1 MQKSPFIKLKYNL
14 MQKGKFIT
22 IDGVEG
28 AGKSTQIDFIC
39 QYLTDKGIN
48 VVLTREPGGTEV
60 GEKIRTLLLSNST
73 GKMHADT
80 ELMLMFAARN
90 EHIQNKIIPTLNQ
103 GDWILSDRFTDA
115 SYAYQGG
122 GRGLDIARIAQL
134 EQWVLRS
141 FAPDMTLLLD
151 IPVDI
156 GMRRVE
162 SRGEKDRIEQE
173 SLDFF
178 NRVRNSYIA
187 RSEQYPERI
196 KLIDA
201 SQNVENISNEIQKIL
216 KTL

>member
-178 NRVRNSYIA
+178 NRVRNTYIA

-201 SQNVENISNEIQKIL
+201 AQTIEHIQQRIQEILDKL
-216 KTL
+216 